1 MDLQDI
7 NYKPKTKHV
16 DRRMFPSG
24 SKKISAKVAHSIQE
38 SRNK

>member
-7 NYKPKTKHV
+7 NYKPKTKYV

-24 SKKISAKVAHSIQE
+24 SKNTCKGILQYAGV
-38 SRNK
+38 NK